1 MAPSR
6 CGVPKIDPHCT
17 PLRCAVSPAV
27 MLKELL
33 HPERVRV
40 ELAAAN
46 KNAALL
52 AISSLLTQPEGT
64 VNAEAV
70 CDVLLERERLASTGV
85 GSGVAIPHGRYDAF
99 DELRAAVAICP
110 EGVDFEAVDGLPVR
124 IIVGIIG
131 PRSMPQKHL
140 AALAGVSRVL
150 RSDAKRSALLEAI
163 DREQA
168 YQTLVEP

>member
-1 MAPSR
+1 
-6 CGVPKIDPHCT
+6 
-17 PLRCAVSPAV
+17 
-27 MLKELL
+27 MLTELL
-33 HPERVRV
+33 HPKRVRV
-40 ELAAAN
+40 GVTATD
-46 KNAALL
+46 KGAALL
-52 AISSLLTQPEGT
+52 EVSTLLTMPEGT

-85 GSGVAIPHGRYDAF
+85 GSKVAIPHGRFDAF

-110 EGVDFEAVDGLPVR
+110 QGVDFDAVDGLPVE

-150 RSDAKRSALLEAI
+150 RDDARRAALLTAANDEEAY
-163 DREQA
+163 RVLA
-168 YQTLVEP
+168 GT